1 MAAVLD
7 VIKNLVVTFVTI
19 GNILVNPIIL
29 LAIGRSATQR
39 KEILTPLTVS
49 VFVSDLVQGVFV
61 GPVSCYLSWMEI
73 RDPPKWLVCI
83 QSYYLAGLVSSFCS
97 ATLLSLFQT
106 IGIIKPLIFPV
117 IVTKKKIWI
126 GVTVTWILALIF
138 PTLRVTFPGIFYDPQ
153 TRYV

>member
-39 KEILTPLTVS
+39 KEILTPLTIS

-73 RDPPKWLVCI
+73 QDPPKWLVCI
-83 QSYYLAGLVSSFCS
+83 QSYYLAGIVSSFCS

-106 IGIIKPLIFPV
+106 IGITKPLIFPV